1 MLDRS
6 ALRPALMI
14 WTAFA
19 LLLVQGGASR
29 AEEPLIA
36 DIDSHLV
43 AITAGFTGTELL
55 VFGSVQG
62 AGDVVVV
69 VHGPKLDVVVRRKDR
84 VAGIWMNRDSLTF
97 EGVPA
102 FYHVATTA
110 EAGVDLPESALRRHQ
125 IGVGNLRLRPA
136 ETVTAERARPFTEA
150 LTRNKIRIGHYSASP
165 GVVERRGGRLF
176 RTAVLIPEN
185 VPVGTYTIE
194 TLLVRDGEVVGA
206 QTTPLFVNKE
216 GFGAQVYRTAHLH
229 AALYGLAAIAI
240 AVLAGL
246 IGNWIFRKL

>member
-1 MLDRS
+1 M
-6 ALRPALMI
+6 
-14 WTAFA
+14 
-19 LLLVQGGASR
+19 LLLQAAAAR
-29 AEEPLIA
+29 AAEPLIA
-36 DIDSHLV
+36 DIDNHLV

-62 AGDVVVV
+62 AGDVIVV

-84 VAGIWMNRDSLTF
+84 VAGIWINNDSLTF

-102 FYHVATTA
+102 FYHVATSA
-110 EAGVDLPESALRRHQ
+110 ETGADLPESALRRHQ
-125 IGVGNLRLRPA
+125 IGVEYLRTRPA
-136 ETVTAERARPFTEA
+136 EPVAAERARPFIEA
-150 LTRNKIRIGHYSASP
+150 LTRNKVRIGHYSARP

-194 TLLVRDGEVVGA
+194 TLLVRDGEIVGA

-216 GFGAQVYRTAHLH
+216 GFGARVYRTAHLH
-229 AALYGLAAIAI
+229 AAAYGLAAIAI

-246 IGNWIFRKL
+246 AGNWIFRKL